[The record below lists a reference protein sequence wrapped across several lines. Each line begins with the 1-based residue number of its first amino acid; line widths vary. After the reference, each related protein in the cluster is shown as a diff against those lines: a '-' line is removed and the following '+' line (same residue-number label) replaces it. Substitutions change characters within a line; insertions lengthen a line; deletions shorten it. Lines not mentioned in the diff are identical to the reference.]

1 MISYK
6 KYLVTFY
13 RQNRLIINKNKWR
26 IEKKDSI
33 GRSEEEQVRSGTERT
48 IRWIP
53 IKSKAR
59 EVRSGKAPEIWRMK
73 TVRGW
78 EGDWKGLSFVDRKRG
93 GGEEK
98 EGKKG
103 KDDLADWKISK

>member
-1 MISYK
+1 
-6 KYLVTFY
+6 
-13 RQNRLIINKNKWR
+13 
-26 IEKKDSI
+26 
-33 GRSEEEQVRSGTERT
+33 
-48 IRWIP
+48 
-53 IKSKAR
+53 
-59 EVRSGKAPEIWRMK
+59 MK

-78 EGDWKGLSFVDRKRG
+78 EGDWKGLSFVDRKREGG

>member
-1 MISYK
+1 
-6 KYLVTFY
+6 
-13 RQNRLIINKNKWR
+13 
-26 IEKKDSI
+26 
-33 GRSEEEQVRSGTERT
+33 
-48 IRWIP
+48 
-53 IKSKAR
+53 
-59 EVRSGKAPEIWRMK
+59 MK

-78 EGDWKGLSFVDRKRG
+78 EGDWKGLSFVDRKREG